1 MLGTFFLGLILLQDP
16 DGLNFLFCKN
26 FCPLPT
32 HKTLKTGIEPENIPA
47 APSSESSIPEP
58 ASIAPSTLPSNTEIG
73 AMVKTAILDTLSPQ
87 KVSAAKLPLS
97 LTVHF
102 DYNSYRLS
110 DETGEELKE
119 YVKKLSHDQHSLT
132 GTLDITGFT
141 DSKGSKAY
149 NDLLAKKRAREVA
162 RALINLGYKNF
173 RVSGAGKCC
182 YADPESES
190 ANNRRVEIHR
200 AAFPA
205 NNNPSNP

>member
-1 MLGTFFLGLILLQDP
+1 MLGTFILGLTLLQDP

-32 HKTLKTGIEPENIPA
+32 HKTLKTKIEPENILA
-47 APSSESSIPEP
+47 
-58 ASIAPSTLPSNTEIG
+58 IAPSTLPSNTELGEI
-73 AMVKTAILDTLSPQ
+73 VKTTILNTLTPQ
-87 KVSAAKLPLS
+87 KVSGAKLPLS

-110 DETGEELKE
+110 DETGEELKK
-119 YVKKLSHDQHSLT
+119 YVKELSHDQHSLPL
-132 GTLDITGFT
+132 TLDITGFT

-162 RALINLGYKNF
+162 KAVINLGYKNF
-173 RVSGAGKCC
+173 RVSGVGKCC

-190 ANNRRVEIHR
+190 ANNRRVEIHP